1 MLEFLIFAPIVA
13 VVWMIGIAIIAGMV
27 MFILRLFVETK

>member
-13 VVWMIGIAIIAGMV
+13 VVLMIGIAIIAGMV